1 MFAKG
6 TRFPLARVSAIFR
19 VLLVGPT
26 VLPQKMNF
34 SNHMLRKAV
43 CSLIDI
49 EPIFIF
55 SVTYPLQPPMVL
67 VFILKEAWSKKL
79 KDRSE
84 AVIFRPVNIMTSSKV
99 GVIEPWPNKKALMA
113 SD

>member
-6 TRFPLARVSAIFR
+6 TRFPLARVSAIFI

-43 CSLIDI
+43 CSLTDI
-49 EPIFIF
+49 ELVFMF
-55 SVTYPLQPPMVL
+55 SVTYLLQPLMVL
-67 VFILKEAWSKKL
+67 VLKISLVQEIKGSVGGG
-79 KDRSE
+79 DIQTSQHH
-84 AVIFRPVNIMTSSKV
+84 NI
-99 GVIEPWPNKKALMA
+99 
-113 SD
+113 